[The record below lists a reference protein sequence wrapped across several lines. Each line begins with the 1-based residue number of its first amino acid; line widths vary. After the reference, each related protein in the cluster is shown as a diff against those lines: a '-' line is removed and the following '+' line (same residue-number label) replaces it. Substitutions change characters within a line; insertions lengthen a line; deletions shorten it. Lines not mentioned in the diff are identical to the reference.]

1 MWKKKGLIY
10 LPSGKYDFDVSH
22 CHKPTPLII
31 DDKLLRVYFGVR
43 DSSPITR
50 TTFIDLDISNLNSI
64 KVDYIHNK
72 PIIDI
77 GKIGAFDDS
86 GANVSSILRVGNEI
100 YMYYIGWNPSTTV
113 HTRNSI
119 GLAKSNDNGVT
130 FNRMYDGSILDR
142 NKDEPYYTGA
152 VDVIFD
158 EDIFKMWYTSGNEWK
173 LIDNKPEISYRI
185 KYAESHNGIDWTRN
199 NIDCILPTHE
209 FEATARP
216 CVIKEDGIY
225 KMWYSKRNIDGFRNN
240 KAKGYR
246 GGYAESING
255 KKWTRLD
262 HLFEL
267 ELSENGWDSESIAYP
282 YVFNVKGKKIMLYN
296 GNGFGKT
303 GFGYAIYE

>member
-1 MWKKKGLIY
+1 
-10 LPSGKYDFDVSH
+10 
-22 CHKPTPLII
+22 
-31 DDKLLRVYFGVR
+31 
-43 DSSPITR
+43 
-50 TTFIDLDISNLNSI
+50 
-64 KVDYIHNK
+64 
-72 PIIDI
+72 
-77 GKIGAFDDS
+77 
-86 GANVSSILRVGNEI
+86 
-100 YMYYIGWNPSTTV
+100 
-113 HTRNSI
+113 
-119 GLAKSNDNGVT
+119 LAKSNDNGVT